1 MSHTV
6 TKPRST
12 TGTAPAKRINRGL
25 VLALAC
31 GAQAM
36 VGLDTAIVNV
46 ALPSIQRDL
55 GVSHSTLQWV
65 VVAYGLLLGGF
76 LLLAGVRRRPHR
88 TSGAVAARRHL
99 RRGTG
104 TRSRRRHLRGPV
116 RRVPGSLR
124 AGVRPRGDHARD
136 RGAPRVSPQCRPCW
150 SQAPASTASTQP
162 SRSSPSSPSPVW
174 SSPPPDSSA
183 PQPRPQEFEFVSR
196 LMSIP
201 GPAIRRWGDRD
212 TTTRTIGERLPRCTP
227 ESLRRRS

>member
-1 MSHTV
+1 MSIPDRLLRRLGDPPAEGTTDV
-6 TKPRST
+6 THRNQAQEHHRNGST
-12 TGTAPAKRINRGL
+12 KRINRGL

-76 LLLAGVRRRPHR
+76 FLLAGVRRRPHR

-124 AGVRPRGDHARD
+124 AGVRLVETMREIGGAAGVAAVSTVLVAGTGLDGFHAAFAFIAVLAVTGVVIAAAGFVRTAAA
-136 RGAPRVSPQCRPCW
+136 APR
-150 SQAPASTASTQP
+150 
-162 SRSSPSSPSPVW
+162 
-174 SSPPPDSSA
+174 
-183 PQPRPQEFEFVSR
+183 
-196 LMSIP
+196 I
-201 GPAIRRWGDRD
+201 
-212 TTTRTIGERLPRCTP
+212 
-227 ESLRRRS
+227 